1 MAKKGKNT
9 YDMRHCSKKTARLM
23 GSFSGNIST
32 GHRGDHLKQRGDN
45 LMNTWNRQGRLF
57 GLVASIILV
66 VLLSACGSS
75 GPTTTTTTTNGT
87 TTTTT
92 QLKIMVGGLS
102 KQIYLPNK
110 LTQQLGYFQQE
121 GLDVTLIDE
130 ASGQSSENEVLAGQV
145 DAGSGSYN
153 HTIEL
158 QAAGKQMQA
167 VVLLNIAPGEAEIV
181 SAKAASQIHSVADLK
196 GKNLGVTELGS
207 GTQTLTTALLHSAG
221 ISKDQVHFVPV
232 GAGDTFI
239 AALQQ
244 GKIDAG
250 MTTEPTISRI
260 LSSGVGKVL
269 VDLRSPQSTQT
280 ALGGPYP
287 FICLFMLNSYVNSHK
302 DVVQKLVNAYVKTL
316 KWMQSHTA
324 AQIADMMPAD
334 YYAGNKA
341 LYVTALQ
348 NQMAIFSP
356 DGLMPAGAPQSV
368 LNVENASNLIPQGKQ
383 IDLSLTY
390 TNEFASKAS

>member
-1 MAKKGKNT
+1 
-9 YDMRHCSKKTARLM
+9 
-23 GSFSGNIST
+23 
-32 GHRGDHLKQRGDN
+32 
-45 LMNTWNRQGRLF
+45 MNSWNRQGRWF
-57 GLVASIILV
+57 ALVIGIIFVL
-66 VLLSACGSS
+66 LLSACGSS
-75 GPTTTTTTTNGT
+75 YSSGSGSSSSGT
-87 TTTTT
+87 T
-92 QLKIMVGGLS
+92 QVKIMVGGLS
-102 KQIYLPNK
+102 KQIYLPNM
-110 LTQQLGYFQQE
+110 LTQQLGYFKQE

-158 QAAGKQMQA
+158 QAKGEQMEAG
-167 VVLLNIAPGEAEIV
+167 VLLNGAPGEAEIV
-181 SAKAASQIHSVADLK
+181 SAKAASQIHSVSDLK

-207 GTQTLTTALLHSAG
+207 GTQTLTTALLHNAG
-221 ISKDQVHFVPV
+221 IAPNQVHFIPV

-260 LSSGVGKVL
+260 VSSGVGKVL
-269 VDLRSPQSTQT
+269 VDLRSPQSTQA

-316 KWMQSHTA
+316 KWMHTHTA

-334 YYAGNKA
+334 YYAGNKT

-356 DGLMPAGAPQSV
+356 DGLMPGGAPQSV
-368 LNVENASNLIPQGKQ
+368 LNVENASNLIPQGTK

-390 TNEFASKAS
+390 TNEFTSKAS

>member
-1 MAKKGKNT
+1 VN
-9 YDMRHCSKKTARLM
+9 S
-23 GSFSGNIST
+23 
-32 GHRGDHLKQRGDN
+32 
-45 LMNTWNRQGRLF
+45 WNRRL
-57 GLVASIILV
+57 GLFMITSIILV
-66 VLLSACGSS
+66 LILSACGSS
-75 GPTTTTTTTNGT
+75 GPTTTTTTVNGT
-87 TTTTT
+87 TTTIT

-102 KQIYLPNK
+102 KQIYLPNM
-110 LTQQLGYFQQE
+110 LTQQLGYFKQE
-121 GLDVTLIDE
+121 GLAVTLIDE

-158 QAAGKQMQA
+158 QAAGKQMEA
-167 VVLLNIAPGEAEIV
+167 VVLLNVAPGEAEIV
-181 SAKAASQIHSVADLK
+181 SAKAASQIHSVSDLK

-207 GTQTLTTALLHSAG
+207 GTQTLTTALLHKAG
-221 ISKDQVHFVPV
+221 ITPNQVHFVPV

-260 LSSGVGKVL
+260 LATGAGKVL
-269 VDLRSPQSTQT
+269 VDLRTPQSTQA

-287 FICLFMLNSYVNSHK
+287 FICLFMNNTYVSNHK

-316 KWMQSHTA
+316 QWMHTHTA

-334 YYAGNKA
+334 YYAGDKA

-356 DGLMPAGAPQSV
+356 DGLMPDGAPQSV
-368 LNVENASNLIPQGKQ
+368 LNTEVQSNLIPQGKS
-383 IDLSLTY
+383 IDLNSTY
-390 TNEFASKAS
+390 TNQFASAAS

>member
-1 MAKKGKNT
+1 MN
-9 YDMRHCSKKTARLM
+9 AR
-23 GSFSGNIST
+23 
-32 GHRGDHLKQRGDN
+32 
-45 LMNTWNRQGRLF
+45 NRQLWM
-57 GLVASIILV
+57 VAGIILV
-66 VLLSACGSS
+66 LILSACGSS
-75 GPTTTTTTTNGT
+75 TGGSGSSSGSGNIA
-87 TTTTT
+87 
-92 QLKIMVGGLS
+92 LKIMVGGLS
-102 KQIYLPNK
+102 KQIYLPNE
-110 LTQQLGYFQQE
+110 LTQRLGYFAAQ

-145 DAGSGSYN
+145 DGGSGSYN

-158 QAAGKQMQA
+158 QAAGKNMEA

-181 SAKAASQIHSVADLK
+181 SAKAASQIHSVSDLK

-207 GTQTLTTALLHSAG
+207 GTQTLTTALLHKVG
-221 ISKDQVHFVPV
+221 ITADQVHFIPV

-260 LSSGVGKVL
+260 VSSGVGKVL
-269 VDLRSPQSTQT
+269 VDLRSPQSTQA

-287 FICLFMLNSYVNSHK
+287 FICLFMNNSYVSSHQN
-302 DVVQKLVNAYVKTL
+302 VVQKLVNAYVKTL
-316 KWMQSHTA
+316 KWMHTHTA
-324 AQIADMMPAD
+324 EQIADQMPAD

-368 LNVENASNLIPQGKQ
+368 LSTEYQSNLVPKSKQ
-383 IDLSLTY
+383 IDLTTTF
-390 TNEFASKAS
+390 TNQFASKATG

>member
-1 MAKKGKNT
+1 
-9 YDMRHCSKKTARLM
+9 
-23 GSFSGNIST
+23 
-32 GHRGDHLKQRGDN
+32 
-45 LMNTWNRQGRLF
+45 MNSWNRQSRQFSL
-57 GLVASIILV
+57 IIGIIFVL
-66 VLLSACGSS
+66 LLSACGGS
-75 GPTTTTTTTNGT
+75 GSTTTTTTANGT
-87 TTTTT
+87 TTTVTH
-92 QLKIMVGGLS
+92 LKIMVGGLS
-102 KQIYLPNK
+102 KQIYLPNE

-158 QAAGKQMQA
+158 QAAGKQMEA
-167 VVLLNIAPGEAEIV
+167 VVLLNVAPGEAEIV
-181 SAKAASQIHSVADLK
+181 SAKEAGQIHSVKDLK

-207 GTQTLTTALLHSAG
+207 GTQTLTTALLHNAG
-221 ISKDQVHFVPV
+221 ISADQVHFVPV

-250 MTTEPTISRI
+250 MTTEPTISRLI
-260 LSSGVGKVL
+260 STGVGKVL
-269 VDLRSPQSTQT
+269 VDLRTPQSTQA

-287 FICLFMLNSYVNSHK
+287 FISLFMNNSYVNSHK
-302 DVVQKLVNAYVKTL
+302 DVVQKIVNAYVKTL
-316 KWMQSHTA
+316 KWMHTHTA
-324 AQIADMMPAD
+324 AEIADKMPAD
-334 YYAGNKA
+334 FYAGNKA

-356 DGLMPAGAPQSV
+356 DGLMPDGAPQSV
-368 LNVENASNLIPQGKQ
+368 LNTEYQSKLIPQGKT
-383 IDLSLTY
+383 IDLSTTY

>member
-1 MAKKGKNT
+1 MN
-9 YDMRHCSKKTARLM
+9 AR
-23 GSFSGNIST
+23 
-32 GHRGDHLKQRGDN
+32 K
-45 LMNTWNRQGRLF
+45 RQLWI
-57 GLVASIILV
+57 VAGIILV
-66 VLLSACGSS
+66 LILSACGSS
-75 GPTTTTTTTNGT
+75 TSGGSGSSSSGSGKIA
-87 TTTTT
+87 
-92 QLKIMVGGLS
+92 LKIMVGGLS
-102 KQIYLPNK
+102 KQIYLPNE
-110 LTQQLGYFQQE
+110 LTQRLGYFAAQ

-145 DAGSGSYN
+145 EAGSGSYN

-158 QAAGKQMQA
+158 QAAGKNMEA

-181 SAKAASQIHSVADLK
+181 SAKAASHIHSVSDLK

-207 GTQTLTTALLHSAG
+207 GTQTLTTALLHKVG
-221 ISKDQVHFVPV
+221 ITTDQVHFVPV

-269 VDLRSPQSTQT
+269 VDLRSPQSTQA

-287 FICLFMLNSYVNSHK
+287 FICLFMNNSYVSSHQ

-316 KWMQSHTA
+316 RWMHTHTA
-324 AQIADMMPAD
+324 EQIADQMPAD

-368 LNVENASNLIPQGKQ
+368 LSTEYQSNLVPKSKQ
-383 IDLSLTY
+383 IDLTTTF
-390 TNEFASKAS
+390 TNQFASKANG

>member
-1 MAKKGKNT
+1 
-9 YDMRHCSKKTARLM
+9 
-23 GSFSGNIST
+23 
-32 GHRGDHLKQRGDN
+32 
-45 LMNTWNRQGRLF
+45 MNSWNRQGRWF
-57 GLVASIILV
+57 ALVTGIIFVL
-66 VLLSACGSS
+66 LLSACGGSSYGSGSSSS
-75 GPTTTTTTTNGT
+75 G
-87 TTTTT
+87 TT
-92 QLKIMVGGLS
+92 QVKIMVGGLS
-102 KQIYLPNK
+102 KQIYLPNM
-110 LTQQLGYFQQE
+110 LTQQLGYFKQE

-158 QAAGKQMQA
+158 QAAGKQMEA
-167 VVLLNIAPGEAEIV
+167 VVLLNVAPGEAEIV
-181 SAKAASQIHSVADLK
+181 SSKVAAQIHSVKDLK

-207 GTQTLTTALLHSAG
+207 GTQTLTTALLHNAG
-221 ISKDQVHFVPV
+221 ITKDQVHFVPV

-260 LSSGVGKVL
+260 LSTGVGKVL
-269 VDLRSPQSTQT
+269 VDLRTPQSTQA

-287 FICLFMLNSYVNSHK
+287 FICLFMNNSYIDSHK

-316 KWMQSHTA
+316 KWMHTHTA
-324 AQIADMMPAD
+324 EQIADQMPAD

-368 LNVENASNLIPQGKQ
+368 LSTEYQSNLVPKSKQ
-383 IDLSLTY
+383 IDLTTTF
-390 TNEFASKAS
+390 TNAFASKATG